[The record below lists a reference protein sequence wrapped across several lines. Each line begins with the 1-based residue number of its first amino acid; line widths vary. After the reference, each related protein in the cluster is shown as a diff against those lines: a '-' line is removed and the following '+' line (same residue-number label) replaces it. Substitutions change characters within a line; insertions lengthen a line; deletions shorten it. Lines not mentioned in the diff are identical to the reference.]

1 MFDIGWTELLLIG
14 IVALIVVGP
23 KDLPRLFRTLGKVTG
38 RIRAMASEF
47 QRSLEQAA
55 DETGVRDM
63 ARDLRESADPGR
75 FGLGDIDRS
84 AEELLAE
91 DKEDSSAKGDGD
103 APWTPDPDAP
113 GPEVAKPVTL
123 PSEKVA
129 EAAAGAAAANP
140 AEEKGT
146 G

>member
-23 KDLPRLFRTLGKVTG
+23 QDLPRLFRTLGKVTG

-55 DETGVRDM
+55 DETGVKDM

-75 FGLGDIDRS
+75 FGLDDINKS
-84 AEELLAE
+84 ADELLAE
-91 DKEDSSAKGDGD
+91 DEEEND
-103 APWTPDPDAP
+103 APWTPDPEAP

-123 PSEKVA
+123 PPEKVA
-129 EAAAGAAAANP
+129 EAAAETTP
-140 AEEKGT
+140 AEPAKGEKAG
-146 G
+146 